1 MSRILLQSPQ
11 GSPRTPLRW
20 LPVMYQRYIPV
31 VYSLHNPRGLTSS
44 RIRLSY
50 QSILF
55 HVYALQPPAYKSPHN
70 RYSNICSVVIDAIVL
85 IYSLSKIGTAT
96 ALAAHLA
103 SLAARFFT
111 ARAAALAAFS
121 ASART
126 LYNTLSRP
134 SLADIRPPFKTT
146 CWLLFYYFAYVY
158 TATCI
163 LYRSSS
169 ANA

>member
-1 MSRILLQSPQ
+1 MRFANDKQLRATTVYPPHGLF
-11 GSPRTPLRW
+11 GSASESYVAQRATQLNGPCPAPYNFEAIQLHI
-20 LPVMYQRYIPV
+20 QDRYI
-31 VYSLHNPRGLTSS
+31 
-44 RIRLSY
+44 
-50 QSILF
+50 
-55 HVYALQPPAYKSPHN
+55 
-70 RYSNICSVVIDAIVL
+70 NIYSVVIDAIVL
-85 IYSLSKIGTAT
+85 FYSLSKIGATTAS
-96 ALAAHLA
+96 AARLA
-103 SLAARFFT
+103 SSAARFFT
-111 ARAAALAAFS
+111 TCIAALAAFS

-146 CWLLFYYFAYVY
+146 RWSPFYRFARAY